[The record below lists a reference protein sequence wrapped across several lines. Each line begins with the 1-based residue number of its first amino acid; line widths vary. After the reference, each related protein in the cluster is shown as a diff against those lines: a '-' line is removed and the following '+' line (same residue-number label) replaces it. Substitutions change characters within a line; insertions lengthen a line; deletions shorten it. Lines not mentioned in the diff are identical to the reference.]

1 MKYIEIKDGY
11 KEYILKNKKV
21 VALNNVSIKFEYGKF
36 YAVMGP
42 SGSGKSTLI
51 QVLGCLEELTKGVV
65 IIDSK
70 LTNKM
75 TEKEKNLL
83 RNRKIGF
90 IFQSFYLNNNLNV
103 LENVLLPS
111 YINKELLPKESRKRA
126 MNLLKKLGLEERETH
141 YPNELSGGEQQRV
154 AIARAMINN
163 PDIIL
168 ADEPTASLDEEN
180 ERYVY
185 ETLKKMSKEGKCIIV
200 VSHNEKIGKFADEI
214 VRIKE
219 GKLC

>member
-1 MKYIEIKDGY
+1 MKSIEIKNGY
-11 KEYILKNKKV
+11 KEYLLKNKKV
-21 VALNNVSIKFEYGKF
+21 VALDNISIRFEYGKF
-36 YAVMGP
+36 YAIMGH

-51 QVLGCLEELTKGVV
+51 QVLGCLDELTNGN
-65 IIDSK
+65 ISIDNK
-70 LTNKM
+70 DIKKM

-90 IFQSFYLNNNLNV
+90 IFQSFFLNNNLNV

-111 YINKELLPKESRKRA
+111 YINKELSYKKSKERA
-126 MNLLKKLGLEERETH
+126 ISLLKNLGLEDRMTH

-154 AIARAMINN
+154 AIARALINN
-163 PDIIL
+163 PNIIL

-180 ERYVY
+180 EIYVFKA
-185 ETLKKMSKEGKCIIV
+185 LKNMSKEGKSVIV
-200 VSHNEKIGKFADEI
+200 VSHNEEICKYADEI
-214 VRIKE
+214 LRIKK